1 MSNPFRT
8 PGVREAIEAIG
19 AKLRYCRRIRP
30 DLNPIELVGGS
41 PLHLVRADQI
51 RPKEIGPGQLS
62 RSGCGG
68 RAPPLG
74 FGANQ

>member
-30 DLNPIELVGGS
+30 DLNLIELVSRKPPSGLRG
-41 PLHLVRADQI
+41 LVRA
-51 RPKEIGPGQLS
+51 
-62 RSGCGG
+62 G
-68 RAPPLG
+68 RAG
-74 FGANQ
+74 